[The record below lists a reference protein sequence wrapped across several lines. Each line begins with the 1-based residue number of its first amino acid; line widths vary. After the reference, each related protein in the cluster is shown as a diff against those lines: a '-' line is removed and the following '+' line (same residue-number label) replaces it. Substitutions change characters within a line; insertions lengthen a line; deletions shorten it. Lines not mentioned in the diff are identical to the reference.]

1 VNELSDLHQLASE
14 TDLKTFGQTRFKAL
28 VARLKGLDHLQDLV
42 NSSSAAANNLCHVFA
57 LSDFV
62 TNACTRTPE
71 LLYSL
76 ITSGDLHRDYE
87 AGRFSREATQ
97 VTEQVTNED
106 ELMRALRQLR
116 NRELVRIAW
125 RDLSGWCDL
134 ETTLHELSLLA
145 DALIDA
151 ALKPLETWQ
160 RLKFGVPQGCQG
172 APQSLVVL
180 AMGKL
185 GSKELN
191 FSSDVDLVFAY
202 PEGGQ
207 TVGSPRTL
215 SNDEFFAR
223 LGRRLVHVLGTA
235 TENGFVYRVDLRL
248 RPFGSSGPLA
258 MSFNALEE
266 YYQSHGRGWERFA
279 LTRARVAA
287 GDTQQGA
294 MLLDRLRPFV
304 YRRYLDYGAVE
315 EMREMKNL
323 LAEEVQRK
331 GLQSNIKKGPGGI
344 REIEFLCQSFQVIRA
359 GREPGLRALQ
369 TLDLLAKLKEQGYLP
384 DPAATELAL
393 AYRFLRNV
401 EHRLQQVDDRQI
413 HTLPQDT
420 LGQLRLAVGM
430 NFGDW
435 MSFTRQLN
443 IHRHR
448 VQTHFDQVFA
458 SPEHKATVAV
468 NHLQCF
474 RSADL
479 GSVEALEALSVAGF
493 ADAKGTWEM
502 VSEFRGAS
510 RQRLLGKAGQQRL
523 ERLMP
528 ILLAVLGNRGAA
540 PATTRRV
547 LQVIEAIASRSVY
560 LSLLVEQPVV
570 LEQLVRLCE
579 ASPWIT
585 RQIAQ
590 HPLLLDELLD
600 PRTLYAPPTRPEL
613 EADITARLGRIVDG
627 DTERE
632 MDAVRQFK
640 QASVLRIAAADIANV
655 MPLMVVSD
663 HLTAVAELAL
673 QTVLQLAWRDLSA
686 RYGIPRF
693 YVDGVPQ
700 DAGFAII
707 GYGKLGG
714 IELGYSSDLD
724 LVFLHEAAGTDQ
736 HTDGPLAVDNAV
748 FFARLGRRIIHFLSA
763 HTAAGV
769 LYEVD
774 ARLRP
779 SGASGLLVSSTGAFR
794 DYQLRSAWTWEHQAL
809 VRARVVAGPA
819 RLQEW
824 FENTRRHVLCTERDP
839 TKLRSEVRDMRNRM
853 RDELT
858 DERSGGFDIK
868 HGRGGI
874 ADIEFMVQY
883 LTLAW
888 ASKLGDYLRF
898 TDNIRLLEGF
908 AKTKVLSSE
917 DAELLANAYR
927 SYRKRTHALAL
938 QEQPAI
944 VDDSA
949 FQDYRSGVICLWN
962 RLMGD

>member
-1 VNELSDLHQLASE
+1 MNEGSDLHHSTPAP
-14 TDLKTFGQTRFKAL
+14 DLPTLGHTRFQAL
-28 VARLKGLDHLQDLV
+28 AARVKDLDLPNFLDV
-42 NSSSAAANNLCHVFA
+42 SPAAFNNICHVFA

-62 TNACTRTPE
+62 ANACTRTPE

-76 ITSGDLHRDYE
+76 LVSGDLQRAYE
-87 AGRFSREATQ
+87 AEKFARETTQ
-97 VTEQVTNED
+97 AIAQITDDD
-106 ELMRALRQLR
+106 ELMRTLRQRR

-134 ETTLHELSLLA
+134 ETTLHETSMLA
-145 DALIDA
+145 DVLIDA
-151 ALKPLETWQ
+151 ALNPLEM
-160 RLKFGVPQGCQG
+160 RHRNKLGIPQGRQG

-207 TVGSPRTL
+207 TVGSPRAL

-223 LGRRLVHVLGTA
+223 LARRLVHVLGTA
-235 TENGFVYRVDLRL
+235 TEHGFVYRIDLRL
-248 RPFGSSGPLA
+248 RPFGKSGPLV

-279 LTRARVAA
+279 LTRARAVA
-287 GDTQQGA
+287 GDTLQGA
-294 MLLDRLRPFV
+294 VLLDRLRPFV
-304 YRRYLDYGAVE
+304 YRRYLDYGVVE

-331 GLQSNIKKGPGGI
+331 GLQANIKKGPGGI

-359 GREPGLRALQ
+359 GREPALRALP
-369 TLDLLAKLKEQGYLP
+369 TLEILAKLKERGYLP
-384 DPAATELAL
+384 EAAATELAL

-401 EHRLQQVDDRQI
+401 EHRLQQVDDRQT
-413 HTLPQDT
+413 HALPQDA
-420 LGQLRLAVGM
+420 LGQTRLAVGM
-430 NFGDW
+430 NCSDW
-435 MSFTRQLN
+435 GAFTTHLN
-443 IHRHR
+443 IHRQG

-458 SPEHKATVAV
+458 SPEDKATVAV
-468 NHLQCF
+468 NRLQCF
-474 RSADL
+474 QNTEIELA
-479 GSVEALEALSVAGF
+479 EAIEALSAAGF
-493 ADAKGTWEM
+493 ANAAGTWEM
-502 VSEFRGAS
+502 IYEFRCAR

-528 ILLAVLGNRGAA
+528 ILLAVIGNRDGAL
-540 PATTRRV
+540 ATTHRL
-547 LQVIEAIASRSVY
+547 LQVVEAIASRSVY
-560 LSLLVEQPVV
+560 LALLVEQPVV

-579 ASPWIT
+579 ASPWISGE
-585 RQIAQ
+585 IAQ

-600 PRTLYAPPTRPEL
+600 PRTLYAPPTRLEL
-613 EADITARLGRIVDG
+613 DTDIAARLGRITDG

-640 QASVLRIAAADIANV
+640 QASVLRIAAADIAQV

-663 HLTAVAELAL
+663 HLTAVAEIAL
-673 QTVLQLAWRDLSA
+673 QAVLRLACRDLST
-686 RYGIPRF
+686 RYGMPRF
-693 YVDGVPQ
+693 CVDGAYR

-714 IELGYSSDLD
+714 IELGYASDLD
-724 LVFLHEAAGTDQ
+724 LVFLHEAEGTDQ
-736 HTDGPLAVDNAV
+736 HTDGPQAVDNAV
-748 FFARLGRRIIHFLSA
+748 FFARLARRIIHFLSA
-763 HTAAGV
+763 HTSAGV

-779 SGASGLLVSSTGAFR
+779 SGASGLLVTSTGAFKE
-794 DYQLRSAWTWEHQAL
+794 YQCRSAWTWEHQAL

-819 RLQEW
+819 RLQHW
-824 FENTRRHVLCTERDP
+824 FEETRRRVLCVQRDP
-839 TKLRSEVRDMRNRM
+839 AQLRREVQDMRQRM
-853 RDELT
+853 CDELAN
-858 DERSGGFDIK
+858 ERSGGFDVK
-868 HGRGGI
+868 YGRGGI
-874 ADIEFMVQY
+874 ADIEFVVQY
-883 LTLAW
+883 LALRW
-888 ASKLGDYLRF
+888 ASKLGDSLRF

-908 AKTKVLSSE
+908 AKAQVLSPE

-927 SYRKRTHALAL
+927 SYRTRTHALAL

-944 VDDSA
+944 VHDSA
-949 FQDYRSGVICLWN
+949 LQDYRDGVTFIWN
-962 RLMGD
+962 RLMSD